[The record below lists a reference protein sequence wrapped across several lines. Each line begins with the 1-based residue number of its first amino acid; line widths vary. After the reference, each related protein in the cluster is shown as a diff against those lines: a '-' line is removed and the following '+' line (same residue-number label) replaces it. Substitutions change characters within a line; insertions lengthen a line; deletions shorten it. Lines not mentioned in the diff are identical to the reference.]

1 MDTGLG
7 LWGGRRVFMGYLGD
21 WETGFAQMIP
31 HWGVQVVC
39 VSMNPGMM
47 IDEGCF
53 VVVAVPFSCVALH
66 C

>member
-1 MDTGLG
+1 
-7 LWGGRRVFMGYLGD
+7 MGYLGD